1 MMHNNFSRVS
11 ALSKCCWVSY
21 NSSSFHSFI

>member
-1 MMHNNFSRVS
+1 MMHNNFNKVL

-21 NSSSFHSFI
+21 NSSSLYSFI